1 MLVDRYSATRLV
13 LPFDHFVT
21 DFNNSKFFAHLQD
34 QQFHPEYMSRVMKLD
49 TESPIVL
56 ERIRGEPPLKVEG
69 ASQELQKDVVNRF
82 R

>member
-1 MLVDRYSATRLV
+1 MFFSFPGTRDKIIMGLGSGQKIINFFFVENLV
-13 LPFDHFVT
+13 
-21 DFNNSKFFAHLQD
+21 FACQSTHV
-34 QQFHPEYMSRVMKLD
+34 SRVMKLD
-49 TESPIVL
+49 TESPIDL